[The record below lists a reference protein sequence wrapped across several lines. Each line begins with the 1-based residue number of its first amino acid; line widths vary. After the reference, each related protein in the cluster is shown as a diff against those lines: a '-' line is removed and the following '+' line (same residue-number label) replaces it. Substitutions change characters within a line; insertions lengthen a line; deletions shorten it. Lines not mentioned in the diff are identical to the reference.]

1 MVTPI
6 TVETQPATLTRRC
19 HRRRLRTSVLA
30 AVAQVGIAI
39 VVALG
44 SIGLAS
50 IAALL
55 APAGPSAEQV
65 VAAAAAQAVTSG
77 HGFRPRGAARA
88 DGRDDASP
96 PATPHR

>member
-6 TVETQPATLTRRC
+6 TAQPPHATLTRRC
-19 HRRRLRTSVLA
+19 RLRRLRTSMLA
-30 AVAQVGIAI
+30 AGAQVGIAI

-50 IAALL
+50 VAALL

-65 VAAAAAQAVTSG
+65 VAAAAARAVAPG
-77 HGFRPRGAARA
+77 HALTPREAARA
-88 DGRDDASP
+88 DGQDDASP
-96 PATPHR
+96 RATPHR